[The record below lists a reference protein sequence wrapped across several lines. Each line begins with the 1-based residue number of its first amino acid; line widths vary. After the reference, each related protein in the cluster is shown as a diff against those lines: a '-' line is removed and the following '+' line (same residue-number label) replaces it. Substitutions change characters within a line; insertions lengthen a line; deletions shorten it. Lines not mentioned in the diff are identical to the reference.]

1 VIVLAVAY
9 ALQLIYRGHPGGV
22 SIFGPFEAV
31 FFGLT
36 VVAISL
42 VFLAAAAWLA
52 FGTEEWRLHPDLL
65 EVRRVLFGRRW
76 IRRYAPG
83 ALLIREVYTWSR
95 SGQRRTYRLVVCT
108 GGRDQVLVDTS
119 WSGLA
124 DLQELGEYLA
134 AVTGWRFTS
143 SAGDFGS
150 PGLLDWFG
158 G

>member
-1 VIVLAVAY
+1 VIVLVVAY
-9 ALQLIYRGHPGGV
+9 ALQLIYRGHPGGI
-22 SIFGPFEAV
+22 SPFGSFEAV

-36 VVAISL
+36 VVAIAL

-65 EVRRVLFGRRW
+65 EVRRALFGKRW

-83 ALLIREVYTWSR
+83 ALLVREVDTWSR
-95 SGQRRTYRLVVCT
+95 SGQRRSYRLVVCAS
-108 GGRDQVLVDTS
+108 GRDQVLVDTS

-134 AVTGWRFTS
+134 AVTGWRFNS
-143 SAGDFGS
+143 SGDFVS
-150 PGLLDWFG
+150 PGWLG
-158 G
+158 